1 MSLCLCHEVTI
12 ILRIWGTCAKV
23 MKHRSVRGVMTS
35 LSWQPMNSFW
45 CYRLCVCETSH
56 IPSLFCNVVVF
67 FAVLLKI
74 ITTIRQRPDR
84 QMWRLWYWSPSSPRQ
99 VWSKTFRWEK
109 LPVIIFLVSAI
120 PGLLEPLKVRRRLD
134 VDSNEHVEDVPL
146 VHVHRDQRL
155 ELRPLHL
162 RQVLHCLADQ
172 AVQDVQEL
180 VVRVAHYLM
189 MFSWKTRAEVTKTK
203 TNILMFFLSTFVF
216 CIQKRKGEI
225 IFPKCCKT
233 PWMTWSSV
241 SNRIQDLLVHPA
253 IAKSLLRISSPDHL
267 DPKNADLFSIWCL

>member
-1 MSLCLCHEVTI
+1 MSWRHDNLEDMRHLCQSDEAPISERRDDQSLLAADELVLI
-12 ILRIWGTCAKV
+12 KV
-23 MKHRSVRGVMTS
+23 ISMWNMSYPFFVLQCCCWFV
-35 LSWQPMNSFW
+35 
-45 CYRLCVCETSH
+45 
-56 IPSLFCNVVVF
+56 
-67 FAVLLKI
+67 FAVLLNI
-74 ITTIRQRPDR
+74 ITTRRQIPDR

-203 TNILMFFLSTFVF
+203 TNILMFPPSTFVF
-216 CIQKRKGEI
+216 CIQKR
-225 IFPKCCKT
+225 
-233 PWMTWSSV
+233 M
-241 SNRIQDLLVHPA
+241 L
-253 IAKSLLRISSPDHL
+253 
-267 DPKNADLFSIWCL
+267 